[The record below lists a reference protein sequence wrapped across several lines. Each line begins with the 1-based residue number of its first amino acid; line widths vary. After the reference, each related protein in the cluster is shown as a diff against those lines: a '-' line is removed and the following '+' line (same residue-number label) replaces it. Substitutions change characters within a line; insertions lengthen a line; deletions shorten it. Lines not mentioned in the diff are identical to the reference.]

1 MATAVLG
8 MQWGDE
14 GKGKIT
20 HLLAKDAKMVVRF
33 NGGPNAGHTVIDRG
47 VKFGTHQI
55 PAGAFYPG
63 VISVLA
69 TGMVIDLAVLREEY
83 ETIVKHLGR
92 RPELLIAENAHLIL
106 PYHRLLEDLEGSG
119 KAIGTTR
126 RGIGPAY
133 RDRVARVGIRAID
146 LLDRVRL
153 EEKLSARLDLLRR
166 TWPQAEAIT
175 DMTASGLADDLLAS
189 AEPFLS
195 SIGDVSGAI
204 QKAMARGEEV
214 LFEGA
219 QGALLDV
226 DYGTYPYVT
235 SSSTVYA
242 GLPHAVGIGN
252 LQVERRLGV
261 TKAYTTRVGG
271 GPFPTELLGQEG
283 EWLQSAGAEFGV
295 TTGRPRRCGW
305 LDLVAL
311 RHATTL
317 NAPTGLAITKLD
329 ILTGL
334 EEIKICCGYKL
345 HGRETTTFPTLAE
358 DLALCEPVYESVAG
372 WADDIRNVR
381 EYADLPVAARA
392 YLNVISQGLDVPI
405 AFVSVGP
412 SPEETI
418 LTGFDRA

>member
-1 MATAVLG
+1 
-8 MQWGDE
+8 
-14 GKGKIT
+14 
-20 HLLAKDAKMVVRF
+20 MVVRF

-63 VISVLA
+63 VTSVLA

-133 RDRVARVGIRAID
+133 GDRVARVGIRAID

-189 AEPFLS
+189 AEAFLA
-195 SIGDVSGAI
+195 SIGDASVAI
-204 QKAMARGEEV
+204 QETMARGREV

-345 HGRETTTFPTLAE
+345 HDREITTFPKLAE

>member
-63 VISVLA
+63 VTSVLA

-83 ETIVKHLGR
+83 ETVVKHLGR

-189 AEPFLS
+189 AEPFLA
-195 SIGDVSGAI
+195 SIRDASVAI
-204 QKAMARGEEV
+204 QETMARGEEV

>member
-63 VISVLA
+63 VRSVLA
-69 TGMVIDLAVLREEY
+69 SGMVIDLAVLREEY
-83 ETIVKHLGR
+83 ETIAKHLGR

-106 PYHRLLEDLEGSG
+106 PYHRVLEDLEGSG

-133 RDRVARVGIRAID
+133 RDRAARVGIRVID
-146 LLDRVRL
+146 LLDRTRL
-153 EEKLSARLDLLRR
+153 EEKLARRLELLQR
-166 TWPQAEAIT
+166 TWPQAESIT
-175 DMTASGLADDLLAS
+175 SLSASNLADNLLAS
-189 AEPFLS
+189 AEPFIS
-195 SIGDVSGAI
+195 SIGDASGAI
-204 QKAMARGEEV
+204 QKAIARGEEV

-252 LQVERRLGV
+252 LHVERRLGV

-271 GPFPTELLGQEG
+271 GPFPTELVGEEG

-311 RHATTL
+311 RHAARL
-317 NAPTGLAITKLD
+317 NAPTGLAITKFD

-334 EEIKICCGYKL
+334 KEIKVCRSYNL
-345 HGRETTTFPTLAE
+345 RDREITTFPTSTE
-358 DLALCEPVYESVAG
+358 DLALCEPIYESVAG
-372 WADDIRNVR
+372 WDDDIAGVRAYGDLPSAAR
-381 EYADLPVAARA
+381 EYLD
-392 YLNVISQGLDVPI
+392 VISGGLNVPI
-405 AFVSVGP
+405 ALVSVGP

-418 LTGFDRA
+418 LTGFDRG